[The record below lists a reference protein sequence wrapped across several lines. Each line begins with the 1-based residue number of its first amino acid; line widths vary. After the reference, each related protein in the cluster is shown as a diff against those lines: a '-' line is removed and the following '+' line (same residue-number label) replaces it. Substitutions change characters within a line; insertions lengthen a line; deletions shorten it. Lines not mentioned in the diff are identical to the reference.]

1 MNKLVLKVDLYDDRI
16 KQKAM
21 KMVSGLSGVEGVSMN
36 MKDKKIT
43 LIGDMDPVRVVSKLR
58 KLCHAE
64 IIMIGPAKE
73 EKEEE
78 KKEEPKKKVTKE
90 ELDDLVK
97 AYETYYNEMKQPYP
111 YQYYRSVEESPSGCV
126 IC

>member
-21 KMVSGLSGVEGVSMN
+21 KAVSGLSGLDAVSID
-36 MKDKKIT
+36 MKDKKMT
-43 LIGDMDPVRVVSKLR
+43 LIGDMDPVSVVSKLR

-78 KKEEPKKKVTKE
+78 KEEEEKKEEENKEE
-90 ELDDLVK
+90 ELDDLVT
-97 AYETYYNEMKQPYP
+97 AYETIISL
-111 YQYYRSVEESPSGCV
+111 SVL
-126 IC
+126 